1 MTDKKIGIGIVVDGS
16 QAQDGMQRVA
26 QASREMAAAVK
37 QSGDQAGK
45 GLDNVGAGGDQ
56 AATKVDRATKSIINS
71 IQRTTTQLEAGG
83 KASAKYYEL
92 LASQRNINADALKPY
107 IDQLR
112 AVEGAQK
119 SVGISAAQTS
129 AAMRNVPAQFTD
141 IITSLQGGQQ
151 PLTVFIQ
158 QGGQLKDMFGGI
170 APAAKALGGY
180 IVGLINPFT
189 LAAAAVAGLGY
200 VYAQAD
206 DRAREFA
213 KSIINSGNAAG
224 TSADQLI
231 DLSRRIAD
239 AGTASNSLASD
250 ALNGLVSTGNV
261 SASVLEKAAQAA
273 IKGQKYLGMTV
284 EDNVKAFSDLGKDPV
299 KALESLNNQY
309 NFLTTEVYKQVR
321 ALEDQG
327 KTAEAAKVAQ
337 NAFADAIESRSASI
351 KENLSAWAKLWGEIK
366 NAASGAADAVGTAFD
381 KPTMQQELK
390 RLNTLKG
397 SYESYRENPE
407 NSGERNSQLDTQI
420 AAIKNRIDAVNQMVK
435 ADQSWAKAEEDAA
448 NKARAGNEFLRQ
460 GEQFL
465 SKKAQQEREI
475 AKATQLRA
483 DALGKSI
490 EEVKNDEELTKRI
503 AAIKEKY
510 KESVSKEA
518 SAYAT
523 LSKSI
528 SEKLALSYLEIS
540 SGEKLNDAQKLK
552 VKLNELEIASNGKIA
567 KSKSDKTRAEI
578 AELDV
583 NLRNIEYA
591 KKSSDEMRKLID
603 SMGKEQESI
612 KQQIATQNEYN
623 AKIGATKEAIAALE
637 IAKLNDIA
645 AGKDQNAQMLEA
657 IGLETDLIQRLR
669 EQANEYRELA
679 RAKQIGSDKTKADDD
694 KKDEAAAAKKAL
706 GEIQREADRF
716 YADIYNGLS
725 DSLYRGFEAGKG
737 FFQNFWDG
745 IKNLFKTT
753 VLKLAVQGVMTGVF
767 GGLAGTA
774 SAATGGNPL
783 GSVFNAVSAGKS
795 LYEGFTAAGTLGNGF
810 WGSLAGGLNGAG
822 AGSGLT
828 SSLGLSIGNSIQS
841 TLGTSLSGSIS
852 SGLSSIAAA
861 MPYAAAAAA
870 VFAISK
876 SVNGGYRLG
885 GLSADAG
892 AALGFAPR
900 LFGMQDKQMA
910 GQTITGALGTDN
922 LMRNVSWTQKG
933 GLFRSDRSG
942 VWSYGLKDSTAIQ
955 DGKAYQDTA
964 NVANDSAMLKGINDS
979 YAALKT
985 ATTDFAKTLGLN
997 AADIAARND
1006 QIQFTLGSTADETQ
1020 ANLAK
1025 ALTAISNSM
1034 ADSVLGGLASLKA
1047 AGEESGT
1054 TLARLADVVR
1064 TADAAVAIFGRT
1076 GEQAFGSLS
1085 ESSIAARDA
1094 FVKLN
1099 GGVDALKASTE
1110 YFAQNFLTDTERL
1123 APVAEELHKQMS
1135 ALGYGSV
1142 TTVEGFKNLVKGLDL
1157 TNSSQAGL
1165 YAELLKLA
1173 PAFKAVA
1180 DAAKTSVDEVAL
1192 AKQALDGAR
1201 STYQTALR
1209 AVADSL
1215 ATLSQKAVAAAQT
1228 EAAAR
1233 AKISQA
1239 YFAAQDDFAAAQ
1251 QRVLELTRAS
1261 AEAMTRFS
1269 TNLKTFVAGLG
1280 GTIEGKSYESLKA
1293 SLQTSAVLAQGGD
1306 AKSQSD
1312 LTAIAQQFLNASKAR
1327 SSDAAGYLRDE
1338 ASVKVLLSSVADAV
1352 DAQVRALD
1360 LPAASTDVEKANKE
1374 LVDAQKKMIA
1384 LAELS
1389 LATGANTERT
1399 LNDIAGYSAALLA
1412 EFKQAQAENAK
1423 AQADLL
1429 SARAITA
1436 GVALPD
1442 TSSLSGFFTLVAQ
1455 LGTAKEALDKAQE
1468 NLNAEILIA
1477 AKKAT
1482 QTVGDFAASLGLTGD
1497 SATLLAKAMK
1507 DANLSTDGFKAL
1519 MSITGLSAKDL
1530 ATELTASGASA
1541 SDMAIILARAG
1552 TDGEKFADRLR
1563 LAGIS
1568 ADQFAAMLREN
1579 GLQADSLAIIF
1590 DTSKAAAKVL
1600 ADSLGVPSQ
1609 AAQKLA
1615 DALGGT
1621 SDIAQLYRKTLE
1633 TAGGS
1638 LSEFDALM
1646 LSTGLSAKDLATIL
1660 NSSGASAQSMAQ
1672 ILARA
1677 GVDGERL
1684 ADRLRLAGV
1693 TADQFAAI
1701 LRANGLQADS
1711 LSIIFD
1717 TSKEAAQKL
1726 ADSLGVPSIA
1736 AKTLAEALATSTNSS
1751 LDYKQAL
1758 EKAGSTVTDLNVILK
1773 NSAINAGDLFQLLSL
1788 TGGSA
1793 TLLSGTLQNTGISA
1807 DSLADAFGV
1816 AKANTDSLAS
1826 LLKIS
1831 NSGTNADDL
1840 AKSIEASQRSAQDFF
1855 AILGAAK
1862 LSASNLTEIVQVTGL
1877 SAAAILAVLGTS
1889 DQGLQG
1895 VAIAAGG
1902 SLRDFRNAAFSAGV
1916 GLTQFDSLL
1925 RASGLTVDSFEGLRK
1940 LANASSGEMAGY
1952 LNLATLTSA
1961 DLSTGFTN
1969 LRSSL
1974 GSAADAASEVAKLL
1988 KSFNLPDLGNTGSF
2002 NTAAKS
2008 LAQQV
2013 VEDWYRTNKNAIK
2026 TPDLEGVAYWVQEIE
2041 KNGIV
2046 AAKTAFANSVA
2057 ITTNTK
2063 PIPIDQ
2069 FSEPVAPTLAPSPI
2083 LFSNDSVVVELKAV
2097 RDELVALRSE
2107 QTAGDIANIDATA
2120 ETTKLLNAVVK
2131 GQIALT
2137 TKAV

>member
-141 IITSLQGGQQ
+141 IITSIQGGQQ
-151 PLTVFIQ
+151 PLTVFLQ

-224 TSADQLI
+224 TSADQLLDI
-231 DLSRRIAD
+231 ARRIDD
-239 AGTASNSLASD
+239 AGVASRSLAAE

-299 KALESLNNQY
+299 KSLESLNEKY
-309 NFLTTEVYKQVR
+309 NFLTVEIYRQVK
-321 ALEDQG
+321 ALQDQG
-327 KTAEAAKVAQ
+327 KFTEASTAAQ
-337 NAFADAIESRSASI
+337 NAFADAIESRSASV
-351 KENLSAWAKLWGEIK
+351 KENLSGWAKLWADIK
-366 NAASGAADAVGTAFD
+366 DSASGAADAVSRALD
-381 KPTMQQELK
+381 APTKEEQMGKLSKQRGQLVTLQQDAIA
-390 RLNTLKG
+390 NGDT
-397 SYESYRENPE
+397 NDV
-407 NSGERNSQLDTQI
+407 ERFQKMLDMNQRALMILSAQADASRI
-420 AAIKNRIDAVNQMVK
+420 AA
-435 ADQSWAKAEEDAA
+435 EEKEKL
-448 NKARAGNEFLRQ
+448 NKANAAGIEFDRQ
-460 GEQFL
+460 GEQFA
-465 SKKAQQEREI
+465 SKRAQQEREI

-483 DALGKSI
+483 TALGKSI

-510 KESVSKEA
+510 KESVSKEE
-518 SAYAT
+518 SAYKS
-523 LSKSI
+523 LSKTI
-528 SEKLALSYLEIS
+528 SEKLALSYLEIGADKPLTESQKLRVKLVEQLADTHGKEAKARVLALGKQLDQLASNEREVASLKKLDAEMSKYKVNFTAKDITDAMQKQSQEYLRMANASDEYTQSLADNAELLALES
-540 SGEKLNDAQKLK
+540 SLTGESSVVRAQALEQFKVEIALRKELRAIKRSEMSEGEKNLLRDKAN
-552 VKLNELEIASNGKIA
+552 SNADTA
-567 KSKSDKTRAEI
+567 KS
-578 AELDV
+578 
-583 NLRNIEYA
+583 
-591 KKSSDEMRKLID
+591 
-603 SMGKEQESI
+603 Q
-612 KQQIATQNEYN
+612 
-623 AKIGATKEAIAALE
+623 AALR
-637 IAKLNDIA
+637 
-645 AGKDQNAQMLEA
+645 AQQDEW
-657 IGLETDLIQRLR
+657 
-669 EQANEYRELA
+669 
-679 RAKQIGSDKTKADDD
+679 TK
-694 KKDEAAAAKKAL
+694 
-706 GEIQREADRF
+706 F

-767 GGLAGTA
+767 GGLAGNA
-774 SAATGGNPL
+774 SAATGANPL

-828 SSLGLSIGNSIQS
+828 SGLGLSIGNSIQS
-841 TLGTSLSGSIS
+841 TLGASLSGSIS

-900 LFGMQDKQMA
+900 LFGMQDKQMT

-922 LMRNVSWTQKG
+922 LTRNVAWTQSG
-933 GLFRSDRSG
+933 GIFRSDRSDT
-942 VWSYGLKDSTAIQ
+942 WRYRLKDSIATTS
-955 DGKAYQDTA
+955 DGKQYQDTA

-1025 ALTAISNSM
+1025 ALTAISNAM
-1034 ADSVLGGLASLKA
+1034 AESVLGGLASLKV

-1239 YFAAQDDFAAAQ
+1239 YFTAQDDFAAAQ

-1293 SLQTSAVLAQGGD
+1293 SLQTAAVLAQGGD
-1306 AKSQSD
+1306 SKSQSD

-1360 LPAASTDVEKANKE
+1360 LPATSSDAEKANKD

-1384 LAELS
+1384 LAELAN
-1389 LATGANTERT
+1389 ATGANTERT

-1412 EFKQAQAENAK
+1412 EFKQAQADNVK

-1552 TDGEKFADRLR
+1552 TDGERLADRLR

-1568 ADQFAAMLREN
+1568 AEQFAAMLREN
-1579 GLQADSLAIIF
+1579 GLQADSLSIIF

-1609 AAQKLA
+1609 AA
-1615 DALGGT
+1615 
-1621 SDIAQLYRKTLE
+1621 
-1633 TAGGS
+1633 
-1638 LSEFDALM
+1638 
-1646 LSTGLSAKDLATIL
+1646 
-1660 NSSGASAQSMAQ
+1660 
-1672 ILARA
+1672 
-1677 GVDGERL
+1677 
-1684 ADRLRLAGV
+1684 
-1693 TADQFAAI
+1693 
-1701 LRANGLQADS
+1701 
-1711 LSIIFD
+1711 
-1717 TSKEAAQKL
+1717 
-1726 ADSLGVPSIA
+1726 
-1736 AKTLAEALATSTNSS
+1736 KTLAEALATSSNSS

-1758 EKAGSTVTDLNVILK
+1758 EKAGSSAADLNVILK
-1773 NSAINAGDLFQLLSL
+1773 NSALGAGDLFQLLSL

-1793 TLLSGTLQNTGISA
+1793 KLLSATLQNTGISA

-1877 SAAAILAVLGTS
+1877 SAGAILAVLGTS

-1895 VAIAAGG
+1895 IAIAAGG
-1902 SLRDFRNAAFSAGV
+1902 SLRDFRNAAFSAGI

-1961 DLSTGFTN
+1961 DLSTGFSN

-2002 NTAAKS
+2002 NAAAKS

-2041 KNGIV
+2041 RNGIV

-2069 FSEPVAPTLAPSPI
+2069 FSEPVATPLAPSPI
-2083 LFSNDSVVVELKAV
+2083 LFSTDSVVEELKAV